1 MKTGPVALLAL
12 AALVSTALLLSACRP
27 RLSSV
32 DQGIR
37 EQVLHA
43 GNGVEPSTLDPQ
55 RNSGSPEAFII
66 NELFDA
72 LVVADPDN
80 INQVLPNG
88 AERWDISADG
98 LQYTFHLRQDGRW
111 SNGDPVTAEDYRAA
125 FVRIVE
131 PALGGTLANLAY
143 PIAGAEDY
151 HRGVSRDPATVGVS
165 TDGSWIFRIR
175 LRAPLPQLLNY
186 LETYPF
192 VAVHRPSIEAHGG
205 WTNPASPWTRPGTL
219 VSNGPYRLK
228 TWTPNRPLILERN
241 PYFRDAAQTALRE
254 IHFHPIDSI
263 ETEDRAY
270 RTGQLHYTSTVPTTK
285 LSVYRRESPDQL
297 HIAPRLGL
305 HYLNVNTEHP
315 VLRDPRVRRAL
326 AYAIDR
332 RQLADRVL
340 GRGELPALSLGQP
353 GMGGYQPVHQIT
365 AGADEARRLLADA
378 GFPGGA
384 GFPRVSYLYNTS
396 ERNREVAEALQQIWR
411 RELGIDVELRNEEW
425 KVFLDSRRTGRYE
438 LARAGWNPFTP
449 ECAELF
455 LLCHSTSEFNDSR
468 WRNAAYDRT
477 YDRAAAEMDRAA
489 RHALYQELD
498 RMILDEMPVIPI
510 AYNTVVR
517 LVHPSVQGWRDNLR
531 DSRRLARLALAAPGE
546 AP

>member
-1 MKTGPVALLAL
+1 MSLRPASLFVLVAATFLQ
-12 AALVSTALLLSACRP
+12 SACQP
-27 RLSSV
+27 RESSV
-32 DQGIR
+32 ERGIR

-80 INQVLPNG
+80 INEVLPCG
-88 AERWDISADG
+88 AERWEISADG
-98 LQYTFHLRQDGRW
+98 LDYTFHLRRDGRW
-111 SNGDPVTAEDYRAA
+111 SNGEPVTAEDYRAS

-131 PALGGTLANLAY
+131 PGLGGTLANLAY

-151 HRGVSRDPATVGVS
+151 HRGKSKDPATIGVS
-165 TDGSWIFRIR
+165 TEGPYVLRIR

-192 VAVHRPSIEAHGG
+192 VAVHRASIEANGG
-205 WTNPASPWTRPGTL
+205 WTNPSGLWTKPGRM
-219 VSNGPYRLK
+219 VSSGPYRLK
-228 TWTPNRPLILERN
+228 EWQPNHPLVIERN
-241 PYFRDAAQTALRE
+241 PHFRDAARIRLRE
-254 IHFHPIDSI
+254 IHFHPIESLD
-263 ETEDRAY
+263 TEDRAY
-270 RTGQLHYTSTVPTTK
+270 RTGQLHSTSGVPTTK
-285 LSVYRRESPDQL
+285 LPVYRKQWPDQL
-297 HIAPRLGL
+297 HVAPRLGL

-326 AYAIDR
+326 AFAIDR
-332 RQLADRVL
+332 QQLADKVL
-340 GRGELPALSLGQP
+340 GRGEIPARSLGQP
-353 GMGGYQPVHQIT
+353 GMGNYQPKNQIT
-365 AGADEARRLLADA
+365 EGAADARRLLAEA
-378 GFPGGA
+378 GFPGGT
-384 GFPRVSYLYNTS
+384 GFPKVTYLYNTS

-468 WRNAAYDRT
+468 WTNAT
-477 YDRAAAEMDRAA
+477 YDRLYDQAA
-489 RHALYQELD
+489 
-498 RMILDEMPVIPI
+498 
-510 AYNTVVR
+510 
-517 LVHPSVQGWRDNLR
+517 
-531 DSRRLARLALAAPGE
+531 
-546 AP
+546 

>member
-1 MKTGPVALLAL
+1 MSLRPASLFVLVA
-12 AALVSTALLLSACRP
+12 AAFLQSACQP
-27 RLSSV
+27 RESSV
-32 DQGIR
+32 ERGIR

-80 INQVLPNG
+80 INEVLPCG
-88 AERWDISADG
+88 AERWEISADG
-98 LQYTFHLRQDGRW
+98 LDYTFHLRRDGRW
-111 SNGDPVTAEDYRAA
+111 SNGEPVTAEDYRAS

-131 PALGGTLANLAY
+131 PGLGGTLANLAY

-151 HRGVSRDPATVGVS
+151 HRGKSKDPATIGVS
-165 TDGSWIFRIR
+165 TEGPYVLRIR

-192 VAVHRPSIEAHGG
+192 VAVHRASIEANGG
-205 WTNPASPWTRPGTL
+205 WTNPSGLWTKPGRM
-219 VSNGPYRLK
+219 VSSGPYRLK
-228 TWTPNRPLILERN
+228 EWQPNHPLVIERN
-241 PYFRDAAQTALRE
+241 PHFRDAARIRLRE
-254 IHFHPIDSI
+254 IHFHPIESLD
-263 ETEDRAY
+263 TEDRAY
-270 RTGQLHYTSTVPTTK
+270 RTGQLHYTSGVPTTK
-285 LSVYRRESPDQL
+285 LPVYRKQWPDQL
-297 HIAPRLGL
+297 HVAPRLGL

-326 AYAIDR
+326 AFAIDR
-332 RQLADRVL
+332 QQLADKVL
-340 GRGELPALSLGQP
+340 GRGEIPARSLGQP
-353 GMGGYQPVHQIT
+353 GMGNYQPKNQIT
-365 AGADEARRLLADA
+365 EGAADARRLLAEA
-378 GFPGGA
+378 GFPGGT
-384 GFPRVSYLYNTS
+384 GFPKVTYLYNTS

-468 WRNAAYDRT
+468 WTNAT
-477 YDRAAAEMDRAA
+477 YDRLYDQAASTMDRTA

-498 RMILDEMPVIPI
+498 RMILDEMPVIPL
-510 AYNTVVR
+510 AYNTVIR

-531 DSRRLARLALAAPGE
+531 DSRQLSSLGLAAPGD

>member
-1 MKTGPVALLAL
+1 MTHAPATVPTALPFVLLA
-12 AALVSTALLLSACRP
+12 VLLCGCEP

-32 DQGIR
+32 ERGIR

-43 GNGVEPSTLDPQ
+43 GNGVEPSTIDPQ

-80 INQVLPNG
+80 INEVRPCG
-88 AERWDISADG
+88 AERWEISADG
-98 LQYTFHLRQDGRW
+98 LEYTFHLRPDGRW
-111 SNGDPVTAEDYRAA
+111 SNGDPVTAEDYRAS

-131 PALGGTLANLAY
+131 PTLGGTLANLAY
-143 PIAGAEDY
+143 PIVGAEDY
-151 HRGVSRDPATVGVS
+151 HRGKSRDPATVGVS
-165 TDGSWIFRIR
+165 TDGPWILRIR

-192 VAVHRPSIEAHGG
+192 VAVHRASVEAHGG
-205 WTNPASPWTRPGTL
+205 WINPASPWTKAGVM

-228 TWTPNRPLILERN
+228 AWTPNHPLVIERN
-241 PYFRDAAQTALRE
+241 PFFRDAASIRLRE

-285 LSVYRRESPDQL
+285 LPVYRRDIPAQL
-297 HIAPRLGL
+297 HVTPRLGL

-326 AYAIDR
+326 AAAIDR
-332 RQLADRVL
+332 RQLTERVL
-340 GRGELPALSLGQP
+340 GRGEIPALSLGQP
-353 GMGGYQPVHQIT
+353 GMGGYQPTHQLT
-365 AGADEARRLLADA
+365 AGPDDARRLLAEA
-378 GFPGGA
+378 GFPGGQ
-384 GFPRVSYLYNTS
+384 GFPKVTYLYNTS
-396 ERNREVAEALQQIWR
+396 ERNREIAEALQQIWR

-425 KVFLDSRRTGRYE
+425 KVFLDSRRNGRYE

-468 WRNAAYDRT
+468 WRHAT
-477 YDRAAAEMDRAA
+477 YDRVYDQAASTMDRAA

-498 RMILDEMPVIPI
+498 RIILDEMPVIPI

-531 DSRRLARLALAAPGE
+531 DSRRLARLSLAEPGSQ
-546 AP
+546 P